1 MVLNHTRV
9 LTSIVAALSTV
20 IDGESSWT
28 DHCTVQG
35 SSCTALIAAAT
46 PGESEQA
53 LFHGGRGRRCCD
65 QLVLK
70 LAMVVALSLCS
81 ALAARDHRTG
91 PRGCRFPR
99 ATVHAPA
106 GPHFLSTPCGARRP
120 TVGGRQPRRKRGWPG
135 DANSYS
141 CRTETLRLHSL
152 LGIERMNAYSGCRAC
167 GSRHPISSPRA
178 RSRRAP
184 ERLCSSCRRCARR
197 AKAHCTR
204 GTYRWTPWTGSGPR
218 RSAFGAVLPP
228 GNLNFAYIGGF
239 SVLHAAFRA
248 DRSPTLCS
256 AGRLTS

>member
-1 MVLNHTRV
+1 MLPHFGFE
-9 LTSIVAALSTV
+9 A
-20 IDGESSWT
+20 
-28 DHCTVQG
+28 
-35 SSCTALIAAAT
+35 
-46 PGESEQA
+46 
-53 LFHGGRGRRCCD
+53 
-65 QLVLK
+65 
-70 LAMVVALSLCS
+70 AMVVALRLCS